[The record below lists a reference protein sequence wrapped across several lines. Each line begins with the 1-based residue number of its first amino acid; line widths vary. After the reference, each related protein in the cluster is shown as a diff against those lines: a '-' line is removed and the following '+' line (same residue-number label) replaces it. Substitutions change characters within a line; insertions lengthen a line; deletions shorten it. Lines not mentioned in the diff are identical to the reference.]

1 MNKIK
6 HSKFKNTGLLFEMLV
21 RQVASD
27 TVSNKD
33 SIALNLIKEFFGKNK
48 PLAKELELYYII
60 LNEKVSDVNRA
71 YVIVEALCHSYQNMN
86 KTSLKNEKYNLIKE
100 VKKHYN
106 LEEFFKYNVE
116 NYKVLASINMLFEH
130 YDKLNPISLVK
141 YKTVLAE
148 NLLSSVSSS
157 KQTKNKILE
166 DYSKEDKE
174 IRLLSYRI
182 LLEKF
187 NQKYSHLNGKQKNL
201 LKEYINNISNMGVLK
216 EYYNTEIISLKLSLS
231 SLTES
236 ISDNVIK
243 IKMNEI
249 IDVLNPLDKKVNIK
263 DEDITNLLR
272 FYELEQDLITKK

>member
-27 TVSNKD
+27 TISNKD
-33 SIALNLIKEFFGKNK
+33 SKALNLIKEFFGKNK

-71 YVIVEALCHSYQNMN
+71 HIIVEALCHSYKNMN

-100 VKKHYN
+100 IKKTYN
-106 LEEFFKYNVE
+106 LEEFFKYSVE
-116 NYKVLASINMLFEH
+116 NYKVLASTNLLFEY

-148 NLLSSVSSS
+148 NLISSISS
-157 KQTKNKILE
+157 KTKKNKILE

-174 IRLLSYRI
+174 IRLLSYKI

-187 NQKYSHLNGKQKNL
+187 NQKYSHLSGKQKNL

-216 EYYNTEIISLKLSLS
+216 EYYNTEILSLKLSLS

-249 IDVLNPLDKKVNIK
+249 IDLLNPLDKKVNIR